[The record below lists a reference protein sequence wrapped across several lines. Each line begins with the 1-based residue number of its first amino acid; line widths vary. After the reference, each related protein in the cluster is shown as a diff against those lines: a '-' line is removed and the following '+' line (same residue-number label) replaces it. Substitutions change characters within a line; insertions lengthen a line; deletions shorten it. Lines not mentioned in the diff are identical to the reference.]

1 MVSSID
7 GLVSGL
13 STSSMISQLMQ
24 VEAAPQDKLRAKAET
39 AQKAQNAYQ
48 SVNTKLKAVK
58 TAADAMQSLATWRSL
73 KAESTSTSVTAA
85 ATGGMAGMTG
95 SITFDVDQVARAQV
109 SVVKN
114 VDTTA
119 TTYPRSFTITTG
131 SWSDS
136 DADGTNDLFTA
147 GGAPTTITI
156 PADQDPTAA
165 NIAAAVNAAGL
176 NVRAT
181 VVNTDGTNGVL
192 QFSGTKT
199 GAGNGFQVDL
209 SAAGLTSEDTPS
221 QSALLKVNP
230 GTAAEYS
237 VSSDTNT
244 FNGLMPGVA
253 ITATKQETGVT
264 VTATADAAAVTAKMQ
279 AMVDAMNAALTE
291 VKTQTAYN
299 LGTKK
304 GSPLT
309 GDSTVREMSQAILG
323 TVSRGLSYERTLPDQ
338 STETV
343 DFGSLSQFGV
353 GLNRDGQLTFDAA
366 KFTAEYNKDP
376 QKIQQVGSAFAAQ
389 VEGLA
394 DKQSTV
400 ITNAVTGRKNEID
413 SLNDQ
418 ISSWDVRLVNKREA
432 LQRQYSGLEV
442 ALGKLQNQSSWLSGQ
457 LSGLM

>member
-24 VEAAPQDKLRAKAET
+24 VEAAPQDKLKAKAQT
-39 AQKAQNAYQ
+39 AQSAQNAYQ
-48 SVNTKLKAVK
+48 SVNTKLKAIK

-73 KAESTSTSVTAA
+73 KTESTSTSVTAA
-85 ATGGMAGMTG
+85 ATGGMSGMSG
-95 SITFDVDQVARAQV
+95 SLTFDVDQVARAQV

-114 VDTTA
+114 IDTTA
-119 TTYPRSFTITTG
+119 NTYPRSFTITNG

-147 GGAPTTITI
+147 AGAATTITI
-156 PADQDPTAA
+156 PADQEPTAA

-176 NVRAT
+176 DVRAT
-181 VVNTDGTNGVL
+181 VVNTDGANGVL

-209 SAAGLTSEDTPS
+209 SAGGLTAEDTPS
-221 QSALLKVNP
+221 QSALLRVNP
-230 GTAAEYS
+230 GTAAEYA

-244 FNGLMPGVA
+244 FSGLMPGLA
-253 ITATKQETGVT
+253 ITATKKEAGVT
-264 VTATADAAAVTAKMQ
+264 VTATSDAGAVTAKMQ

-299 LGTKK
+299 VGTKK

-323 TVSRGLSYERTLPDQ
+323 TVSRGLTYDRTLPDQ
-338 STETV
+338 TTETV

-353 GLNRDGQLTFDAA
+353 GLDRDGKVTFDAA

-376 QKIQQVGSAFAAQ
+376 QKIQQVSSAYAGQ
-389 VEGLA
+389 VEALA

-418 ISSWDVRLVNKREA
+418 ISSWDVRLVSKREA
-432 LQRQYSGLEV
+432 LQKQYSGLEV

-457 LSGLM
+457 LAGLM